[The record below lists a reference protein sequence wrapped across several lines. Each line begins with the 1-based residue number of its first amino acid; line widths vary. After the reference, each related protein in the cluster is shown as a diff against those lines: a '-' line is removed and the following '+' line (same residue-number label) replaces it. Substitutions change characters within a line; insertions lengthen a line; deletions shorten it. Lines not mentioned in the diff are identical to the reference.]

1 MKKKSLLIVTVLVI
15 LIISIGSASFYY
27 ITRDSDKTINEDE
40 NNNSSKEILFRDVK
54 SLEYGNYSI
63 EDFLENDIKCDEDK
77 CHYLDKDLEY
87 SISEITSL
95 GHQTIEVSIDYN
107 GANYKKDYEVDVSD
121 SSIPEIIF
129 STDSITLDLNKEFNP
144 EDYIVSVTDNFDGDL
159 NEKVVVENNVDVNT
173 EGKYIVTYS
182 VTDSNG
188 NTNKKEIPVIVKRKD
203 ETISTTSNVTGSKG
217 TNTTKIKTTKKKVT
231 TSKKVTTANKTS
243 FKDTVNSIKLNPIK
257 TRYSV
262 LDKKIDKIVK
272 DINSKNKTNYD
283 KLLAAYDYV
292 MNYLS
297 YEIVFVW
304 DQSLRS
310 IMDENNYN
318 YYDARQI
325 YLANE
330 ALDVKTGVC
339 DSYAALFNVIT
350 RALGFDSYVLNGQV
364 KSTKGGMTGHA
375 WNTIK
380 INGKYYLFDSQIEDS
395 KNGKQR
401 LVYFGKTPKQLNIY
415 KYDLNA
421 NIKEFNFYKAIPT
434 LSTNMKMSGVKT
446 SNKSYKL
453 TATSDTIKED
463 DIEVNTADELT
474 ITSELKGVSK
484 YYYKVTEYVYST
496 GKYTYTDY
504 DNKALNYKVNT
515 STSGRK
521 KITIHL
527 YEYDNGRKLD
537 IEYDIMV
544 K

>member
-1 MKKKSLLIVTVLVI
+1 MKKKIVLIIIILFI
-15 LIISIGSASFYY
+15 LIISIGSVSFYY
-27 ITRDSDKTINEDE
+27 FTGDTDGHTSKKDDKDI
-40 NNNSSKEILFRDVK
+40 KELTFRDVK
-54 SLEYGNYSI
+54 SIEYGKYSI
-63 EDFLENDIKCDEDK
+63 EDFLDNDLNCEDDK
-77 CHYLDKDLEY
+77 CRYLDKNLNY
-87 SISEITSL
+87 SISNISGL
-95 GHQTIEVSIDYN
+95 GKQTIEVSINYN
-107 GANYKKDYEVDVSD
+107 GRDFRKIYEVDVKDTSAPKIVL
-121 SSIPEIIF
+121 SNESIALE
-129 STDSITLDLNKEFNP
+129 LNQEFNP
-144 EDYIVSVTDNFDGDL
+144 NIYITSIIDNYDGDL
-159 NEKVVVENNVDVNT
+159 KEKVIVKNNVDIT
-173 EGKYIVTYS
+173 SEGEYTITYTI
-182 VTDSNG
+182 TDSNN
-188 NTNKKEIPVIVKRKD
+188 NTSKKEIPVVVKKKND
-203 ETISTTSNVTGSKG
+203 STTSSAN
-217 TNTTKIKTTKKKVT
+217 KVT
-231 TSKKVTTANKTS
+231 TSKNSTTNTKTTKNKVTTTRKVTTSTS
-243 FKDTVNSIKLNPIK
+243 FKDIVNSIKLNPIK

-272 DINSKNKTNYD
+272 DINSKYNTNYD

-297 YEIVFVW
+297 YEMVIVW
-304 DQSLRS
+304 DQTLKS

-364 KSTKGGMTGHA
+364 KSTKGGTTGHA

-415 KYDLNA
+415 KYDQNA

-515 STSGRK
+515 STSGKK
-521 KITIHL
+521 KITIHV